1 MTHVVLREARYPRE
15 EKDLDAG
22 RGDLVSQHVLGVPAA
37 EASLGPAIWE
47 QMAEERVWAWEAC
60 GVEKA
65 VPCFGVVFWGW
76 RDSSHC
82 HWLLSFPL
90 GWKPLFSMFIARQL
104 CKGRRGTVCTMI
116 FLVLSE

>member
-65 VPCFGVVFWGW
+65 VPCFGVVLG
-76 RDSSHC
+76 
-82 HWLLSFPL
+82 LEGQQPLSLAP
-90 GWKPLFSMFIARQL
+90 QL
-104 CKGRRGTVCTMI
+104 PFRVEA
-116 FLVLSE
+116 LVFHVYSQTAM

>member
-1 MTHVVLREARYPRE
+1 MRGGETWSRNTSWGFQRLRLPWAPPSGSRWLRS
-15 EKDLDAG
+15 G
-22 RGDLVSQHVLGVPAA
+22 S
-37 EASLGPAIWE
+37 GP
-47 QMAEERVWAWEAC
+47 EAC